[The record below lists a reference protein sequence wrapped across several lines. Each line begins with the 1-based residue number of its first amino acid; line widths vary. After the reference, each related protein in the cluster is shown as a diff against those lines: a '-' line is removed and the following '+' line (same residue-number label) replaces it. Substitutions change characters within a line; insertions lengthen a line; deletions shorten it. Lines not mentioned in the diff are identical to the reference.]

1 MAWNAQTFFELCER
15 ACMCVCVSL
24 RFDDG
29 SILFVI
35 VVAEMEFPVGIMFI
49 VKVS

>member
-1 MAWNAQTFFELCER
+1 MKCPNLFWIVWAR
-15 ACMCVCVSL
+15 VYVCVCVSL